1 MTAAP
6 SAAASAT
13 LIPLEAV
20 DPAMIEEVLD
30 RAFGPER
37 HARTAYRIR
46 AGMDWLPGLSL
57 AALDENEMLVGTIQ
71 CWPIGLQTREGQV
84 PLVMVGPVAVVPE
97 RQGEGFGVGLMS
109 AMIAEDARLAGA
121 SGRTPS
127 SSAAVGQTSSSAA
140 LGQTGLPQ
148 VLIGDAD
155 YYGRWGFSAALTGGW
170 RCPGPYEQHRLL
182 ARGHG
187 LAAMPADGL
196 LGPWAG
202 SQGGA

>member
-1 MTAAP
+1 M
-6 SAAASAT
+6 ASTTAT

-20 DPAMIEEVLD
+20 EPAMIEEVLD
-30 RAFGPER
+30 RAFGPDR

-46 AGMDWLPGLSL
+46 EGMAWLPGLSL

-71 CWPIGLQTREGQV
+71 CWPIGLQTKQGQV

-109 AMIAEDARLAGA
+109 AMIAEDARLAEGGWRA
-121 SGRTPS
+121 PS
-127 SSAAVGQTSSSAA
+127 SGSAAVGR
-140 LGQTGLPQ
+140 TGLPQ

-170 RCPGPYEQHRLL
+170 RCPGPYDQHRLL

-187 LAAMPADGL
+187 LAAMPVDGM
-196 LGPWAG
+196 LGPWEG
-202 SQGGA
+202 

>member
-1 MTAAP
+1 M
-6 SAAASAT
+6 AAATAT

-30 RAFGPER
+30 RAFGPDR

-46 AGMDWLPGLSL
+46 EGMAWLPGLSL
-57 AALDENEMLVGTIQ
+57 AALDENDMLVATIQ
-71 CWPIGLQTREGQV
+71 CWPIGLQTKQGQV

-109 AMIAEDARLAGA
+109 AMIAEDARLAAQG
-121 SGRTPS
+121 GR
-127 SSAAVGQTSSSAA
+127 A
-140 LGQTGLPQ
+140 LPQ
-148 VLIGDAD
+148 VLIGDKE

-182 ARGHG
+182 ACGHG
-187 LAAMPADGL
+187 LAAMPAEGM
-196 LGPWAG
+196 LGPWEG
-202 SQGGA
+202 

>member
-1 MTAAP
+1 M
-6 SAAASAT
+6 AAATAT

-30 RAFGPER
+30 RAFGPDR

-46 AGMDWLPGLSL
+46 EGMAWLPGLSL
-57 AALDENEMLVGTIQ
+57 AALDEHDMLVATIQ
-71 CWPIGLQTREGQV
+71 CWPIGLQTKQGQV

-109 AMIAEDARLAGA
+109 AMIAEDARLAAQG
-121 SGRTPS
+121 GR
-127 SSAAVGQTSSSAA
+127 A
-140 LGQTGLPQ
+140 LPQ
-148 VLIGDAD
+148 VLIGDKE

-187 LAAMPADGL
+187 LAAMPADGM
-196 LGPWAG
+196 LGPWEG
-202 SQGGA
+202 